1 MATQTFEKLL
11 EKALLNAAKTGA
23 NVNYYNFAGATIT
36 GNIYINNGVPH
47 VSTKPAVVTESKTEP
62 VTTKAKTKKDSQTV
76 VTTVVE
82 SVKAPEVFSSD
93 EQVES
98 ENEEIEDL
106 DEENSSESLLQ
117 EIQVTFDNES
127 EDEETHVYN
136 RLRQIGN
143 NLENAQK
150 YKLKQK
156 LSKCGDTFKTL
167 DPSTSVSVVFSKLDF
182 DDLDSVDVCNF
193 KDLQTF
199 EDVVK
204 LISVSLLI
212 K

>member
-1 MATQTFEKLL
+1 MATQTFEQRLQ
-11 EKALLNAAKTGA
+11 KALLDAAKNGA
-23 NVNYYNFAGATIT
+23 NVNYYNFTNIT

-47 VSTKPAVVTESKTEP
+47 VSTKPAVATESKTETA
-62 VTTKAKTKKDSQTV
+62 TTKAKKKQDHETV
-76 VTTVVE
+76 VTPVVKTVE
-82 SVKAPEVFSSD
+82 EPQVFSSD

-106 DEENSSESLLQ
+106 DEENSSESLSQ
-117 EIQVTFDNES
+117 EIQVTFDDQS

-136 RLRQIGN
+136 RLKEIN
-143 NLENAQK
+143 NDLEGAK
-150 YKLKQK
+150 KVKLKKK

-182 DDLDSVDVCNF
+182 DSGDSFDVCNF

-199 EDVVK
+199 KDVVNF
-204 LISVSLLI
+204 LSGSL
-212 K
+212 